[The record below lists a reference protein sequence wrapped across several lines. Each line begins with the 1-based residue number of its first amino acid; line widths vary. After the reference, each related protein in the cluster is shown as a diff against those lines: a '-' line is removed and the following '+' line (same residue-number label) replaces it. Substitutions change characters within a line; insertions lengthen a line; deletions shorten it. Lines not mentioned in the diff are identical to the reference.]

1 MSVGSIRQAK
11 AAQTWGTGEDTGD
24 LGDSSLPTTNE
35 ECVMSKD
42 LFSFSSGLLEDADV
56 VVRDAIFANDPEYDN
71 GQTTFLQLDLLVKG
85 DDGGEQVERFS
96 CGKNWETNDGGKT
109 VVREDGKEDGRWNK
123 NTKVARFLG
132 GLVKL
137 MGEDAACK
145 KAIEARLSTFPNG
158 PYEAGFWKGLDV
170 HVARETV
177 HAGGEIGDYEVLVI
191 DGFNGIE
198 GGKAA
203 PAKRASKKAAATSKA
218 AAPGG
223 LTDEIKAKLDEIA
236 DASADHDSFMETAL
250 AEVPEA
256 STDADVKAAVA
267 DNGEGSLWAE
277 AVARYEALAAEG

>member
-1 MSVGSIRQAK
+1 M
-11 AAQTWGTGEDTGD
+11 
-24 LGDSSLPTTNE
+24 P
-35 ECVMSKD
+35 KD
-42 LFSFSSGLLEDADV
+42 VFTFSSGLLEDADV

-109 VVREDGKEDGRWNK
+109 VVREDGKDTTWNK
-123 NTKVARFLG
+123 NTKVARLLG
-132 GLVKL
+132 GLVGI
-137 MGEDAACK
+137 MGEDAACD
-145 KAIEARLSTFPNG
+145 KAIRARLDQFPAG

-198 GGKAA
+198 GGGKAA
-203 PAKRASKKAAATSKA
+203 PAKRASKKAAAA
-218 AAPGG
+218 AKPAASGG
-223 LTDEIKAKLDEIA
+223 LTDAIKAKLDEIA

-277 AVARYEALAAEG
+277 AVARYEALSAEG